1 MDEELGVKAKEVFG
15 EYQVNACSIK
25 NPAFGG
31 GFHLI
36 LSESLPLRSA
46 ITINSTINLVDQ
58 SLDLPRAVFL
68 FVCTGLGDWRFSSS
82 VIGAMF

>member
-1 MDEELGVKAKEVFG
+1 MKAKDVSG
-15 EYQVNACSIK
+15 EFQVNACSIK

-46 ITINSTINLVDQ
+46 ITINSLGCHSDGSIGSKDV
-58 SLDLPRAVFL
+58 S
-68 FVCTGLGDWRFSSS
+68 CGLKSAF
-82 VIGAMF
+82 